1 MDKSENTNTVNYKES
16 IEDIYK
22 EIKILK
28 DEIKKLNN
36 FIYEKE
42 EKMKKVIEEKDI
54 LINEMNKKINQENE
68 IIQNRS
74 QIKEDNKTEKSQ
86 EEIKENDI
94 FKKDIIKKNKIDNY
108 IILTLYID
116 WENVGK
122 NIKFLN
128 KIKAD
133 FNMEKIQ
140 IKIGEKKTENKFKNI
155 DKDGNF
161 FCNFSKEGIHKI
173 EIILVHNIKSCKEI
187 FSKCEKIVEIDF
199 FSF

>member
-42 EKMKKVIEEKDI
+42 AKMKKVIEEKDI

-68 IIQNRS
+68 IIQNKS

-140 IKIGEKKTENKFKNI
+140 IKIGEKKQKINLKILIKMVI
-155 DKDGNF
+155 F
-161 FCNFSKEGIHKI
+161 FVIFHQKVS
-173 EIILVHNIKSCKEI
+173 IK
-187 FSKCEKIVEIDF
+187 
-199 FSF
+199 

>member
-1 MDKSENTNTVNYKES
+1 
-16 IEDIYK
+16 
-22 EIKILK
+22 
-28 DEIKKLNN
+28 
-36 FIYEKE
+36 
-42 EKMKKVIEEKDI
+42 
-54 LINEMNKKINQENE
+54 MNKKINQENE

-140 IKIGEKKTENKFKNI
+140 IKIVKKKQKINLKILIKMVI
-155 DKDGNF
+155 F
-161 FCNFSKEGIHKI
+161 F
-173 EIILVHNIKSCKEI
+173 VI
-187 FSKCEKIVEIDF
+187 FH
-199 FSF
+199 

>member
-1 MDKSENTNTVNYKES
+1 
-16 IEDIYK
+16 
-22 EIKILK
+22 
-28 DEIKKLNN
+28 
-36 FIYEKE
+36 
-42 EKMKKVIEEKDI
+42 
-54 LINEMNKKINQENE
+54 MNKKINQENE
-68 IIQNRS
+68 IIQNKS

-140 IKIGEKKTENKFKNI
+140 IKIGEKKNRK
-155 DKDGNF
+155 
-161 FCNFSKEGIHKI
+161 
-173 EIILVHNIKSCKEI
+173 
-187 FSKCEKIVEIDF
+187 
-199 FSF
+199 